1 MALGLPSG
9 KQTAGP
15 YTETID
21 GNTKRVFE
29 PHQGRDILV
38 NDPTV
43 EPFSAAI
50 TEDNDLRFS
59 LGTTR
64 LNDKGLWEKI
74 TLNESLSS
82 IMFNVKSVDFDLEST
97 VQKTI
102 DTPDGKITM
111 PLYPDHTNTSGNF
124 RQIWRGSTDRGVTVD
139 ALPYK
144 IKTDENL
151 NKTFVPLVL
160 YHDKELHEDDYYAS
174 TEGKVNL
181 RLFLKASGR
190 DNENYN
196 IKNYDSLNDR
206 GMRIIPNAEAYF
218 DFGQDG
224 QFYRI
229 NTPHAWYVA
238 NLNWGDGTPPDHTDE
253 PFQISLN
260 NVFEHE
266 YEKPGFYTI
275 TGIFFYAR
283 DILNKKSK
291 FANRDES
298 KVWTWERFECNM
310 LINQSDEYQDGLY
323 RMNNFCTIGGIAEDS
338 AFGKTIKQFSGYNS
352 NSPQGV
358 YNYEGLNELD
368 KVNMLDSLA
377 KLNSSLLITQ
387 DNDLLN
393 AYSKEIDGE
402 LKDLTL
408 QDIDYGEEGVPPSSA
423 LYFGQGRIGIDPDTR
438 LAYQTPAPYVRN
450 FDDNSLQEHFI
461 WTNLS
466 GSTVIVEGSD
476 EQIPRYVWSGV
487 GRGVKIQVEVNGQ
500 LIPHN
505 NDFGVNATI
514 NQVISG
520 EISRN
525 VNGSL
530 NNGIQSSGYNIYKPN
545 SVVEIQLNY
554 NSNITFVDGV
564 GIKGI
569 GILGPNNDDLL
580 GIIEHDSEQSQGQN
594 NNEFYKLTIPN
605 ETKNWFQ
612 DDTSVIP
619 DSSRA
624 FKTIVVRVDAGG
636 ASEEGG
642 QGQQEDE
649 NISYLTQ
656 VQYRAYI
663 REDNGDL
670 TLVSFGNPF
679 LTLQASVDNNNL
691 PVSGVGDGSIYES
704 FSDVPNF
711 ERTFSAFVEGGTD
724 PDGTTYAFEEWIV
737 PDTDSTANGN
747 VVGSAFQNQGNFRA
761 DSEGILVVAAVF
773 APGVGI

>member
-38 NDPTV
+38 NDPTI

-50 TEDNDLRFS
+50 IEDNDLRFS

-64 LNDKGLWEKI
+64 LNDKGLWEGI

-82 IMFNVKSVDFDLEST
+82 TIFNVKSVDFDLQST

-111 PLYPDHTNTSGNF
+111 PLNPDPTRGEYRT
-124 RQIWRGSTDRGVTVD
+124 IWRGSTDRGVTVD

-151 NKTFVPLVL
+151 NKTLVPLVL

-206 GMRIIPNAEAYF
+206 GMRIIPNAEAYQ
-218 DFGQDG
+218 DFVQDG
-224 QFYRI
+224 QYYRI

-238 NLNWGDGTPPDHTDE
+238 NLNWGDGTPSDHADE

-266 YEKPGFYTI
+266 YDKPGFYTI

-283 DILNKKSK
+283 DILNKKGK
-291 FANRDES
+291 FINRDES
-298 KVWTWERFECNM
+298 KVWTWERFECNI
-310 LINQSDEYQDGLY
+310 LVNESDEYQDGLY
-323 RMNNFCTIGGIAEDS
+323 RMNNFCTIGGVSDDS
-338 AFGKTIKQFSGYNS
+338 AFGKTIKQFTGYNS
-352 NSPQGV
+352 DSPQGV
-358 YNYEGLNELD
+358 YNYEALNELD

-387 DNDLLN
+387 DNDLLD

-423 LYFGQGRIGIDPDTR
+423 LYFGQNVIGTDSDTR

-450 FDDNSLQEHFI
+450 FDDNSLQEHFA

-466 GSTVIVEGSD
+466 GSTVIIEGSD

-487 GRGVKIQVEVNGQ
+487 GRGVKIQVEINEQLFGEGDLGQ
-500 LIPHN
+500 EAVTPNIE
-505 NDFGVNATI
+505 G
-514 NQVISG
+514 VISG
-520 EISRN
+520 ESSRS

-530 NNGIQSSGYNIYKPN
+530 NNGVQSSGYNIYKPN
-545 SVVEIQLNY
+545 SEVIIQFTY
-554 NSNITFVDGV
+554 AQQTFIEAV
-564 GIKGI
+564 GIKG
-569 GILGPNNDDLL
+569 L
-580 GIIEHDSEQSQGQN
+580 GIIGPDLESNNGIIEFHEQLNDTNVQ
-594 NNEFYKLTIPN
+594 YKLTIPD
-605 ETKNWFQ
+605 EIKNWFQ

-619 DSSRA
+619 NSDRA
-624 FKTIVVRVDAGG
+624 FKTIVVRVDSAS

-649 NISYLTQ
+649 NINYLAQ

-670 TLVSFGNPF
+670 TLVSFGGF

-711 ERTFSAFVEGGTD
+711 ERTFSAFAEGGTN

>member
-323 RMNNFCTIGGIAEDS
+323 RMNNFCTIGCVSDDS
-338 AFGKTIKQFSGYNS
+338 AF
-352 NSPQGV
+352 
-358 YNYEGLNELD
+358 
-368 KVNMLDSLA
+368 
-377 KLNSSLLITQ
+377 
-387 DNDLLN
+387 
-393 AYSKEIDGE
+393 
-402 LKDLTL
+402 
-408 QDIDYGEEGVPPSSA
+408 
-423 LYFGQGRIGIDPDTR
+423 
-438 LAYQTPAPYVRN
+438 
-450 FDDNSLQEHFI
+450 
-461 WTNLS
+461 
-466 GSTVIVEGSD
+466 
-476 EQIPRYVWSGV
+476 
-487 GRGVKIQVEVNGQ
+487 
-500 LIPHN
+500 
-505 NDFGVNATI
+505 
-514 NQVISG
+514 
-520 EISRN
+520 
-525 VNGSL
+525 
-530 NNGIQSSGYNIYKPN
+530 
-545 SVVEIQLNY
+545 
-554 NSNITFVDGV
+554 
-564 GIKGI
+564 
-569 GILGPNNDDLL
+569 
-580 GIIEHDSEQSQGQN
+580 
-594 NNEFYKLTIPN
+594 
-605 ETKNWFQ
+605 
-612 DDTSVIP
+612 
-619 DSSRA
+619 
-624 FKTIVVRVDAGG
+624 
-636 ASEEGG
+636 
-642 QGQQEDE
+642 
-649 NISYLTQ
+649 
-656 VQYRAYI
+656 
-663 REDNGDL
+663 
-670 TLVSFGNPF
+670 
-679 LTLQASVDNNNL
+679 
-691 PVSGVGDGSIYES
+691 
-704 FSDVPNF
+704 
-711 ERTFSAFVEGGTD
+711 
-724 PDGTTYAFEEWIV
+724 
-737 PDTDSTANGN
+737 
-747 VVGSAFQNQGNFRA
+747 
-761 DSEGILVVAAVF
+761 
-773 APGVGI
+773 

>member
-1 MALGLPSG
+1 M
-9 KQTAGP
+9 
-15 YTETID
+15 
-21 GNTKRVFE
+21 
-29 PHQGRDILV
+29 
-38 NDPTV
+38 
-43 EPFSAAI
+43 
-50 TEDNDLRFS
+50 
-59 LGTTR
+59 
-64 LNDKGLWEKI
+64 
-74 TLNESLSS
+74 
-82 IMFNVKSVDFDLEST
+82 
-97 VQKTI
+97 
-102 DTPDGKITM
+102 
-111 PLYPDHTNTSGNF
+111 
-124 RQIWRGSTDRGVTVD
+124 
-139 ALPYK
+139 
-144 IKTDENL
+144 
-151 NKTFVPLVL
+151 VL
-160 YHDKELHEDDYYAS
+160 YHDKELHKDDYYAS

-181 RLFLKASGR
+181 KLFLKASGR

-196 IKNYDSLNDR
+196 IKNYAILYDR

-238 NLNWGDGTPPDHTDE
+238 NLNWGDGTPSDHTDE

-283 DILNKKSK
+283 DILNKRSK
-291 FANRDES
+291 FANRADS

-423 LYFGQGRIGIDPDTR
+423 LGFSQGRIGIDPDTR

-450 FDDNSLQEHFI
+450 FDDNSLQEHFA

-487 GRGVKIQVEVNGQ
+487 GRGVKVQLEVNGQ
-500 LIPHN
+500 LLPHDN
-505 NDFGVNATI
+505 AFGVNANI
-514 NQVISG
+514 SYESG
-520 EISRN
+520 EISRT
-525 VNGSL
+525 VNSSL

-605 ETKNWFQ
+605 EIKNWFQ

-619 DSSRA
+619 NSDRA
-624 FKTIVVRVDAGG
+624 FKTIVVRVDAGA

-649 NISYLTQ
+649 NISYLAEI
-656 VQYRAYI
+656 QYRAYI

-711 ERTFSAFVEGGTD
+711 ERTFSAFAEGGTD

-737 PDTDSTANGN
+737 PDEGSTADGS
-747 VVGSAFQNQGNFRA
+747 VVGNAFQNQGNFRA
-761 DSEGILVVAAVF
+761 DSEGTLRVAAVF

>member
-50 TEDNDLRFS
+50 IEDNDLRFS

-64 LNDKGLWEKI
+64 LNDKGLWEGI

-82 IMFNVKSVDFDLEST
+82 TIFNVKSVDFDLQST

-102 DTPDGKITM
+102 DTPDGEITI
-111 PLYPDHTNTSGNF
+111 PLYPDPTRSSYRT
-124 RQIWRGSTDRGVTVD
+124 IWRGSTDRGVTVD

-181 RLFLKASGR
+181 RLFLKSSGR

-206 GMRIIPNAEAYF
+206 GMRIIPNAEAYQ
-218 DFGQDG
+218 DIEEDG
-224 QFYRI
+224 QYYRI

-238 NLNWGDGTPPDHTDE
+238 NLNWGDGTPSDHTDE

-291 FANRDES
+291 FINRDES
-298 KVWTWERFECNM
+298 KVWTWERFECNI
-310 LINQSDEYQDGLY
+310 LINQSDGYQDGLY
-323 RMNNFCTIGGIAEDS
+323 RMNNFCTIGGISEDS

-358 YNYEGLNELD
+358 YDYEALNELD
-368 KVNMLDSLA
+368 KVNILDSLA

-387 DNDLLN
+387 DNDLLD

-408 QDIDYGEEGVPPSSA
+408 QDIDYGEEGVPPSNS
-423 LYFGQGRIGIDPDTR
+423 LYFGQGVIGTDPDTR
-438 LAYQTPAPYVRN
+438 LAYQTPAPYVQN
-450 FDDNSLQEHFI
+450 FSDNSLQEHFA

-466 GSTVIVEGSD
+466 GSTIIVEGS
-476 EQIPRYVWSGV
+476 EEEIPRYVWTGV
-487 GRGVKIQVEVNGQ
+487 GRGVKVQVEVNGQ
-500 LIPHN
+500 LTPHD
-505 NDFGVNATI
+505 NDFGVNI
-514 NQVISG
+514 GNIQYVSG

-545 SVVEIQLNY
+545 SVVKIEINY
-554 NSNITFVDGV
+554 NSNITFIDGV

-569 GILGPNNDDLL
+569 GILGPDNDDLL
-580 GIIEHDSEQSQGQN
+580 GIIQHNEEESQGQTN
-594 NNEFYKLTIPN
+594 REYYNLTIPN
-605 ETKNWFQ
+605 EIKNWFQ
-612 DDTSVIP
+612 DDTSIINGSQNG
-619 DSSRA
+619 DRA
-624 FKTIVVRVDAGG
+624 FKTIVVRVDAVG

-649 NISYLTQ
+649 NINYLTQ

-670 TLVSFGNPF
+670 TLVSFGGF
-679 LTLQASVDNNNL
+679 LTLQASVSNNNL

-704 FSDVPNF
+704 FSDVPNM
-711 ERTFSAFVEGGTD
+711 ERTFSAFAEGGTD

-737 PDTDSTANGN
+737 PDEDSTADGN
-747 VVGSAFQNQGNFRA
+747 VVGNAFQNQGNFRA

-773 APGVGI
+773 APGIGI